1 MLQRS
6 NLGYIQLISD
16 EVCHLT
22 HDGFSILPYVIT
34 TLTGLQVSRF
44 CFSSEDDFVD
54 SLLKNNVQLFLTTD
68 INEMAQASHKGQEV
82 SCFLSFITAN
92 CEGESWF
99 QFTYMGKVLST
110 RLL

>member
-16 EVCHLT
+16 EVCRLT
-22 HDGFSILPYVIT
+22 HDGVSILPYV

-44 CFSSEDDFVD
+44 CFSSEDDFVE

-68 INEMAQASHKGQEV
+68 VNEMAQASHKGREV
-82 SCFLSFITAN
+82 SSFLSFITAN
-92 CEGESWF
+92 CE
-99 QFTYMGKVLST
+99 V
-110 RLL
+110 